1 MSRFKESLR
10 RFGDDFNTK
19 VLRRPPPPVG
29 ESALADMKRFVPP
42 VRRPLILDV
51 GANTGQTVKRFRRVF
66 PTSIIHSFE
75 PSQRIFSKLKAN
87 VAERKDVTAW
97 NVALGGKDGK
107 ETFLEN
113 THSDMSSFLELSDNG
128 WGKIEER
135 PSVDVWTLDK
145 FVADQKI
152 PFVDILKSD
161 TQGYEFEVFK
171 GAEQTIRRNGIGLL
185 YFEFIFSDMYK
196 GLPRFDDMFRHLTE
210 RGFSLVS
217 IYELRH
223 QNNLASWGDALFVN
237 QEYYRKASAKA

>member
-1 MSRFKESLR
+1 MSRLKESLR
-10 RFGDDFNTK
+10 RIGDDFSAK

-42 VRRPLILDV
+42 GRRPLILDV

-97 NVALGGKDGK
+97 NVALGGKVGK

-135 PSVDVWTLDK
+135 PSVEVWTLDK